1 VFFLFPILGFWV
13 GGWVVFFVFN
23 FGFLG
28 GKGVGGGRGTFALSS
43 LSLRLFWFRC
53 KMVCCSNCALKAL
66 CRSVAT
72 QAPTAKLKHAKQ
84 A

>member
-28 GKGVGGGRGTFALSS
+28 GKGVGGGGGGGGLL
-43 LSLRLFWFRC
+43 LSLL
-53 KMVCCSNCALKAL
+53 S
-66 CRSVAT
+66 RSVSFGFVAKWF
-72 QAPTAKLKHAKQ
+72 AVPTAH
-84 A
+84 